1 MARPLDTPVS
11 ECMSTPLRTVEPSMS
26 VGAAAAVLR
35 REGIGSVVVSDGSD
49 ALAGIVTESDVVRGV
64 GADHDLDRM
73 TVARLM
79 TEEVVTIGPEATLQT
94 VCDRMTEHDVERLP
108 VVDGTGTPQG
118 IVTTTD
124 LARALSQD
132 LDDVLAAFR

>member
-1 MARPLDTPVS
+1 
-11 ECMSTPLRTVEPSMS
+11 MS

-35 REGIGSVVVSDGSD
+35 REGIGSVVVSDGDD
-49 ALAGIVTESDVVRGV
+49 ALDGIVTESDVVRGV

-108 VVDGTGTPQG
+108 VVDGTPQG